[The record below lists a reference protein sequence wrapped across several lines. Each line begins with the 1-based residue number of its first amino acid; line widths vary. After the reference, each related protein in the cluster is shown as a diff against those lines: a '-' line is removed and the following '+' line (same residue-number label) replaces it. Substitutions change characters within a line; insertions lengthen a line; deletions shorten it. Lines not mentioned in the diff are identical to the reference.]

1 MMIKRILLIAALIL
15 LGQIGM
21 AQVVNP
27 VKWSFSK
34 KQLSDT
40 QAELQFK
47 AVIEKGWHLY
57 SDKLPEGGPIATSVS
72 YDDTTLFKR
81 IGSLTP
87 SKPPIKVFDKTF
99 NMELEYFGDEVTFI
113 QKIVFEAP
121 VSISGHIEYMSC
133 NDETCTPPTEAD
145 FSFQFVE
152 NNDNKSEVVP
162 VIENGKPASGTE
174 NRGLMLF

>member
-81 IGSLTP
+81 
-87 SKPPIKVFDKTF
+87 
-99 NMELEYFGDEVTFI
+99 
-113 QKIVFEAP
+113 
-121 VSISGHIEYMSC
+121 
-133 NDETCTPPTEAD
+133 
-145 FSFQFVE
+145 
-152 NNDNKSEVVP
+152 
-162 VIENGKPASGTE
+162 
-174 NRGLMLF
+174 